1 MSGVE
6 RRELAP
12 FEADDAKLGPKMLA
26 LNDRQRKFVVAIF
39 IVKPGHGSAVRA
51 ARSAGFG
58 TAKSSNQTMAS
69 IASRLMHSDLIIEA
83 TREYG
88 ERFLKAAGPAA
99 LRALEKLILTPAH
112 KDHGRAVAAVV
123 DRLYPMETQHNLKVE
138 HSAGPGFKET
148 AEVLAR
154 IADLA
159 AKFRVSLPAPTVIN
173 VSPNEVGHVD
183 N

>member
-1 MSGVE
+1 MRTVPAKLPG
-6 RRELAP
+6 
-12 FEADDAKLGPKMLA
+12 DDAKFGPKMEA
-26 LNDRQRKFVVAIF
+26 LNERQRKFVVALF

-58 TAKSSNQTMAS
+58 TDKSSAQTMAS
-69 IASRLMHSDLIIEA
+69 IASRLMHDDRIIEA

-99 LRALEKLILTPAH
+99 LRALEKLILTPSH

-123 DRLYPMETQHNLKVE
+123 DRLYPMETQHNLNVE
-138 HSAGPGFKET
+138 HNVGPGFKET
-148 AEVLAR
+148 AEVMAR

-173 VSPNEVGHVD
+173 ASPNEVDHVD
-183 N
+183 R